1 MRRRDAGITLV
12 EISAGVILVAIV
24 VSLLTPILVRAG
36 RLEKLQACQGH
47 LHAMYEAQ
55 AKAPAKDVQDVG
67 RAYWVRLT
75 QTQPPLIDPSIL
87 KCPFVDG
94 PDAPYCQYYGPG
106 GDVTKVIPN
115 DPIGSDMVTNHSD
128 DGKQGGNV
136 LLKSGSVVTD
146 HTGAWGRAIQDRKV
160 IP

>member
-12 EISAGVILVAIV
+12 EISAAVVVVAIV

-47 LHAMYEAQ
+47 LHAMFEAQ
-55 AKAPAKDVQDVG
+55 AKAPATNVQEVG

-87 KCPFVDG
+87 KCPFVED
-94 PDAPYCQYYGPG
+94 PDAPYCQYYGPS
-106 GDVTKVIPN
+106 GDVSKVDPN
-115 DPIGSDMVTNHSD
+115 DPIGSDLVTNHSD

-146 HTGAWGRAIQDRKV
+146 HTGAWGRAVVDRKV
-160 IP
+160 SP